1 MQIFLPE
8 KIGFCFGV
16 KRALKLTLDEIKR
29 NGKVY
34 ILGDLIHNPQV
45 AENLR
50 RRGIKSIGNLSQIKE
65 GTLII
70 RSHGEDPSVIREA
83 RKRKLRVLDA
93 TCPYVLRVQKIV
105 RSLSQESYRVI
116 IVGTATHPEVKGVI
130 ANVKKGGVYVVKNS
144 QETEKLPFLKKAGI
158 VAQTT
163 ENIENFSCIV
173 KSLMEKTSECRVFNT
188 ICRIIRERQEE
199 IRKLAREVEAVIV
212 VGGYNSSNTHQLV
225 KLCQSLEVKT
235 CFVEKEE
242 DLSMKEWKGIKRVG
256 ITGGTSTPEEV
267 IEKIKNKLLNQGDRG
282 T

>member
-16 KRALKLTLDEIKR
+16 KRALKLTLNEIKR

-34 ILGDLIHNPQV
+34 ILGDLIHNPQI
-45 AENLR
+45 AEDLR
-50 RRGIKSIGNLSQIKE
+50 RRGIKSIEDLSQIKK

-105 RSLSQESYRVI
+105 RYLSQKYYQVI
-116 IVGTATHPEVKGVI
+116 IVGTDTHPEVRGII
-130 ANVKKGGVYVVKNS
+130 ANIKGECYVVKNS

-163 ENIENFSCIV
+163 ENIENFNHIV
-173 KSLMEKTSECRVFNT
+173 KKLIEKTRECRVFNT

-199 IRKLAREVEAVIV
+199 TRKLAREVEAVIV
-212 VGGYNSSNTHQLV
+212 VGGHNSSNTHQLV
-225 KLCQSLEVKT
+225 KLCRYLEVKT

-242 DLSMKEWKGIKRVG
+242 ELNMEEWKGIKRVG
-256 ITGGTSTPEEV
+256 ITGGTSTPL
-267 IEKIKNKLLNQGDRG
+267 KK
-282 T
+282 

>member
-16 KRALKLTLDEIKR
+16 KRALKLTLNEIKR

-45 AENLR
+45 TENLR
-50 RRGIKSIGNLSQIKE
+50 RRGIKSIEDLSQIRE

-70 RSHGEDPSVIREA
+70 RSHGEDPSVIKEA
-83 RKRKLRVLDA
+83 RKRKLRVLDT

-105 RSLSQESYRVI
+105 RSLSQKSYQVI

-130 ANVKKGGVYVVKNS
+130 ANVTKGRVYVVKNS
-144 QETEKLPFLKKAGI
+144 QEAEKLPFLKKVGI

-163 ENIENFSCIV
+163 ENVENFNHIV
-173 KSLMEKTSECRVFNT
+173 KNLTKKTRECRIFNT

-199 IRKLAREVEAVIV
+199 TKKLAREVEAVIV
-212 VGGYNSSNTHQLV
+212 VGGHNSSNTHQLV

-242 DLSMKEWKGIKRVG
+242 ELNMKEWKGIKRVG
-256 ITGGTSTPEEV
+256 ITGGTSTPKEV
-267 IEKIKNKLLNQGDRG
+267 IEKIKNKLL
-282 T
+282 TTIY